1 MNSAGMH
8 ISSDESSITTSAM
21 SVAEQYRALLY
32 RRWLLLGLLGLT
44 VLGLVVADLT
54 TGPAAFGW
62 REVLGGLF
70 NPDTLNKAQ
79 TVILWDI
86 RLPYALMAVMV
97 GGCLGLAGAE
107 MQTVLNNPLA
117 SPFTL
122 GVASAACLGAALA
135 IAFGGAIAFVP
146 LNVLVPV
153 SAFVFAAA
161 STMLIQL
168 LARFYGAGVGT
179 LVLFGIAVYFTM
191 NSLIWLVQYV
201 ASADTVQQIVFWTM
215 GSLARATWGKLAIVA
230 AVLAICLPF
239 ALRSVWV
246 LTTLRNGEDHARS
259 LGIGVERLRMRVLL
273 RASLLTGVAIA
284 FVGEIGFIGLVAP
297 HMARLVFGEDHR
309 FYLPASALAGALLM
323 SFASVISKVLVPGV
337 VLPVGVVTALIGIPL
352 FLTLILSRRGG
363 IA

>member
-1 MNSAGMH
+1 MNYAELNSSSA
-8 ISSDESSITTSAM
+8 EPPAA

-32 RRWLLLGLLGLT
+32 RRWLLLCALGLT
-44 VLGLVVADLT
+44 VLILVATDLT
-54 TGPAAFGW
+54 TGPAAFGFKD
-62 REVLGGLF
+62 VLGGLL
-70 NPDTLNKAQ
+70 NPEKLSQAQ
-79 TVILWDI
+79 AVILWDI

-135 IAFGGAIAFVP
+135 IAFGGAVTFIP

-153 SAFVFAAA
+153 AAFIFAAA

-215 GSLARATWGKLAIVA
+215 GSLARATWSKVGIVA
-230 AVLAICLPF
+230 AILAICLPF
-239 ALRSVWV
+239 ALRSVWL

-259 LGIGVERLRMRVLL
+259 LGIAVERLRMRILL

-323 SFASVISKVLVPGV
+323 SFASVISKILVPGV

-352 FLTLILSRRGG
+352 FLALILSRRGG
-363 IA
+363 VA

>member
-1 MNSAGMH
+1 MIHTNPTAPPC
-8 ISSDESSITTSAM
+8 AC
-21 SVAEQYRALLY
+21 AEPIAHGYRALLR
-32 RRWLLLGLLGLT
+32 RRWLLLGALGVT
-44 VLGLVVADLT
+44 VLALVMIDLT
-54 TGPAAFGW
+54 TGPAAFAVN
-62 REVLGGLF
+62 EVLGGLF
-70 NPDTLNKAQ
+70 NPQQLSQAQ
-79 TVILWDI
+79 AVILWEI
-86 RLPYALMAVMV
+86 RLPYALMAVLV

-135 IAFGGAIAFVP
+135 ITFGGALVFIPQNLLVP
-146 LNVLVPV
+146 LA
-153 SAFVFAAA
+153 AFVFAAV
-161 STMLIQL
+161 STLLIQL
-168 LARFYGAGVGT
+168 LARYYGAGVGT

-215 GSLARATWGKLAIVA
+215 GSLARATWPKVATVA
-230 AVLAICLPF
+230 AVLAVCLPF

-246 LTTLRNGEDHARS
+246 LTVLRTGDDHARS
-259 LGIGVERLRMRVLL
+259 LGIAVDRLRMRVLL

-309 FYLPASALAGALLM
+309 FYLPASALAGAFLM
-323 SFASVISKVLVPGV
+323 SFASVASKTMLPGV

-352 FLTLILSRRGG
+352 FMGLILTRRGG

>member
-1 MNSAGMH
+1 MPA
-8 ISSDESSITTSAM
+8 SDSLASTPATPVVER
-21 SVAEQYRALLY
+21 YRALLR
-32 RRWLLLGLLGLT
+32 RRWLLLGGLGLT
-44 VLGLVVADLT
+44 VVALVFADLT
-54 TGPAAFGW
+54 TGPAAFPLKD
-62 REVLGGLF
+62 VLAGLF
-70 NPDTLNKAQ
+70 NPAGLNQAQ
-79 TVILWDI
+79 AVILWEI

-135 IAFGGAIAFVP
+135 IAFGGAIPFVP
-146 LNVLVPV
+146 QSVLVPLA
-153 SAFVFAAA
+153 AFVFAAL

-191 NSLIWLVQYV
+191 QSLMWLVQYV

-215 GSLARATWGKLAIVA
+215 GSLARATWDKLALVA

-239 ALRSVWV
+239 ALRSVWA

-259 LGIGVERLRMRVLL
+259 VGIAVERLRMRVLL
-273 RASLLTGVAIA
+273 RTSLLTGVAIA

-323 SFASVISKVLVPGV
+323 SFASLASKVIVPGV
-337 VLPVGVVTALIGIPL
+337 VLPIGVVTALIGIPL
-352 FLTLILSRRGG
+352 FLALILSRRGAIG
-363 IA
+363 